1 MEPKPTRE
9 LFEQLVGEI
18 VDHPERR
25 TELEQK
31 IRSIFSRRAAILALD
46 MCGFSRTTR
55 AYGIVAFLVMIH
67 EMQQLCAPAVKS
79 RGGIHVKA
87 EADNLFCL
95 FDSVA
100 DALAA
105 ALDIQARC
113 AAANASRPVGPAL
126 HAAIGI
132 GFGSTLY
139 VGEEDLHGDEMNVA
153 CKLGEDLA
161 ERGDVLLT
169 SAAYAALPAGAVNA
183 TRRSVSI
190 SGLTLDYYQVQP

>member
-1 MEPKPTRE
+1 MEPEPTRE

-18 VDHPERR
+18 VRCPERR
-25 TELEQK
+25 AELERDILQ
-31 IRSIFSRRAAILALD
+31 IFSRRKAILALD

-67 EMQQLCAPAVKS
+67 EMQQLCAPAVAAH
-79 RGGIHVKA
+79 RGVHVKA

-95 FDSVA
+95 FDNVA

-113 AAANASRPVGPAL
+113 VAANAQRPAERAL
-126 HAAIGI
+126 QAAIGI
-132 GFGSTLY
+132 GFGDTLY
-139 VGEEDLHGDEMNVA
+139 VGAEDLHGDEMNVA

-161 ERGDVLLT
+161 ERGDILLT
-169 SAAYAALPAGAVNA
+169 SAAFAALPAGTVSA
-183 TRRSVSI
+183 TARSASI
-190 SGLTLDYYQVQP
+190 SGLTLDYFQVQH

>member
-18 VDHPERR
+18 VDHPEQSS
-25 TELEQK
+25 ELEQK
-31 IRSIFSRRAAILALD
+31 IRHIFSRRAAILALD

-67 EMQQLCAPAVKS
+67 EMRRLCPPAVSS

-105 ALDIQARC
+105 ALDI
-113 AAANASRPVGPAL
+113 
-126 HAAIGI
+126 
-132 GFGSTLY
+132 
-139 VGEEDLHGDEMNVA
+139 
-153 CKLGEDLA
+153 
-161 ERGDVLLT
+161 
-169 SAAYAALPAGAVNA
+169 
-183 TRRSVSI
+183 
-190 SGLTLDYYQVQP
+190 

>member
-18 VDHPERR
+18 ADHPERR
-25 TELEQK
+25 SDLEQK
-31 IRSIFSRRAAILALD
+31 ILRIFSRRAAILALD

-67 EMQQLCAPAVKS
+67 EMQQLCAPAVAA

-100 DALAA
+100 DALGA

-113 AAANASRPVGPAL
+113 ATANANRPVERAL
-126 HAAIGI
+126 HA
-132 GFGSTLY
+132 
-139 VGEEDLHGDEMNVA
+139 
-153 CKLGEDLA
+153 
-161 ERGDVLLT
+161 
-169 SAAYAALPAGAVNA
+169 
-183 TRRSVSI
+183 
-190 SGLTLDYYQVQP
+190 

>member
-18 VDHPERR
+18 ADHPERR
-25 TELEQK
+25 GELEQR
-31 IRSIFSRRAAILALD
+31 ILQIFSRRVAILALD

-67 EMQQLCAPAVKS
+67 EMQQLCAPAVAS

-95 FDSVA
+95 FDSV
-100 DALAA
+100 DSALAA
-105 ALDIQARC
+105 ALDIHARC
-113 AAANASRPVGPAL
+113 AAANASRPPERAL

-132 GFGSTLY
+132 GFGDTLY
-139 VGEEDLHGDEMNVA
+139 IGEEDLHGDEMNIA
-153 CKLGEDLA
+153 SKLGEDLA
-161 ERGDVLLT
+161 ERGEVLLT
-169 SAAYAALPAGAVNA
+169 ASAYESLPAGSVNA
-183 TRRSVSI
+183 ARRSVSI
-190 SGLTLDYYQVQP
+190 SGLTLDYFQVQH